1 MIRTQI
7 QLDESQ
13 YESLRALA
21 ARRSQ
26 SVAYLV
32 RESVDRLLKESG
44 RRDSWDGLWKAV
56 GRCHDPA
63 GAHDVSVNHDGH
75 LAHAFRP

>member
-44 RRDSWDGLWKAV
+44 RREI
-56 GRCHDPA
+56 GR
-63 GAHDVSVNHDGH
+63 AHV
-75 LAHAFRP
+75 

>member
-32 RESVDRLLKESG
+32 RESVERLLHESG
-44 RRDSWDGLWKAV
+44 RRDSWADLWKAV
-56 GRCHDPA
+56 GSCHDPGDA
-63 GAHDVSVNHDGH
+63 RDVSVNHDEH
-75 LAHAFRP
+75 LANAFRP